1 MGITTL
7 GPVSFLAILMF
18 IKVELSDILSVSVV
32 GTPRKRT
39 LSILGADVQFFL
51 TTKNAYEVLSIAPCN

>member
-39 LSILGADVQFFL
+39 LSILGADVQFF
-51 TTKNAYEVLSIAPCN
+51 